1 MGKLWF
7 GQLGY
12 GNRLMG
18 GLGGWGGGWLG
29 FCCEERA
36 EIGIATSRGVIL

>member
-1 MGKLWF
+1 MGELWF

-18 GLGGWGGGWLG
+18 GGGGGVLG

>member
-1 MGKLWF
+1 MVV
-7 GQLGY
+7 
-12 GNRLMG
+12 
-18 GLGGWGGGWLG
+18 GGGGVLG